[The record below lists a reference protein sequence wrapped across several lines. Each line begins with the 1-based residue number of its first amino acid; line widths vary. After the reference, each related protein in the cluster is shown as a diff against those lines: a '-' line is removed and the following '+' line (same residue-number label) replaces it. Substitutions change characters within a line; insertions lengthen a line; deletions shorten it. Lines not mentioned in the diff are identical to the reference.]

1 MCETYKQKH
10 TSCELC
16 EEIKEKVALA
26 KMFFGMYAKFN
37 IVCTIRQQKTLT
49 EPFIYR

>member
-16 EEIKEKVALA
+16 EEIKENNNKVALA
-26 KMFFGMYAKFN
+26 KMFFSHVRKVY
-37 IVCTIRQQKTLT
+37 VVL
-49 EPFIYR
+49 